1 MSETVSVLLVFLLVI
16 IAPAAFVAF
25 FTRKRIRQN
34 EDDIERLIGAITALE
49 KALHMT
55 LVQSIIKPPLHLGE
69 DDRDD
74 VIDVLIARWED
85 ALMIEMSRLVY
96 SAPQQKEGYRLIH
109 EGFLQLLQSLKRED
123 QV

>member
-1 MSETVSVLLVFLLVI
+1 MSETVSALLVFLLVI
-16 IAPAAFVAF
+16 IALAAFVTF

-96 SAPQQKEGYRLIH
+96 STPQQKEGYRLIH
-109 EGFLQLLQSLKRED
+109 EGFLQSLQSLKRED